1 MKAVICDECSGRFDS
16 TDDSST
22 SYTSNLCRG
31 GLVLASDVLCDY
43 VAQSFAYLDA
53 SSSLI
58 RQSSI
63 PARRAAEEIL
73 SILQCRK
80 RVFCKQHEVDN
91 MSKVDRIIS
100 NIFFNNLRNRVTD
113 SDLKDGI
120 VAFEKNKRQK
130 TRETLQDYRYYVYI
144 LTIIKLI

>member
-1 MKAVICDECSGRFDS
+1 MKAVICDECPGSFDS

-22 SYTSNLCRG
+22 SYTSNLSRG
-31 GLVLASDVLCDY
+31 GLVFASDVLCDY

-58 RQSSI
+58 RQSKI

-73 SILQCRK
+73 SILQCRP
-80 RVFCKQHEVDN
+80 RVFCKQHEVNN

-100 NIFFNNLRNRVTD
+100 NIFFNNQRKRVTD
-113 SDLKDGI
+113 SDVKDG
-120 VAFEKNKRQK
+120 VETFKKNKRQK
-130 TRETLQDYRYYVYI
+130 TRETL
-144 LTIIKLI
+144 